1 MSSGIKTGRNKVD
14 DQLEKKARF
23 SKKKT
28 GFYSRKTLDATKLG
42 GKSIKVCKRTNLPTC
57 KHGGDCLTAS
67 QLLKSCFRR
76 LRKIKDMGTQMFLR
90 RQNQSRKRFLE
101 EALGLCVVAN
111 TRKRKERSGDEQRD
125 SSWWRN
131 GYLNWDDKAL

>member
-1 MSSGIKTGRNKVD
+1 M
-14 DQLEKKARF
+14 E
-23 SKKKT
+23 
-28 GFYSRKTLDATKLG
+28 
-42 GKSIKVCKRTNLPTC
+42 
-57 KHGGDCLTAS
+57 
-67 QLLKSCFRR
+67 
-76 LRKIKDMGTQMFLR
+76 TQMFLR

-111 TRKRKERSGDEQRD
+111 KRERKERSGDEQRY